1 MIILSEISSSVYNIE
16 KKWLE
21 EVAPKYFNVDEINLL
36 QVGLFGYINEVMAN
50 SVEDNMYMLQ
60 VLSNEI
66 FPNKAVLPNSIYSYA
81 ALAKYED
88 FNAKPAS
95 IPFILAIRK
104 EDILKY
110 ADDRVNYKE
119 IVISRYSKL
128 MIEGEIPFMLDYD
141 IRIIARLSNDKKDYI
156 LSAQYVF
163 DIRNPIS
170 DIKTPYIKTIVL
182 TEEREE
188 FLFLRLDAHQIDR
201 LEKKYMVYS
210 NDIIENLNYEVPFE
224 GTLADFNV
232 YYREPNSDN
241 YIQLEKYFVDSYKP
255 EEEYFCFFN
264 YTGENIINISFS
276 AHPNYFKPEFNSEL
290 LVEIFVTL
298 GSKGNFTYTG
308 DLAEFSFH
316 KNDFKKLSKLTTFTQ
331 VLGDSKGGLDKLFVD
346 EIKKNIVKEFS
357 TRGNLITESD
367 LNNYFNSM
375 AKNCNIY
382 FVKKRDDLIKRI
394 YSTFLLLR
402 DKEDNIIPTNTIH
415 LRMFDEEFDNYVEGS
430 NINTLK
436 AGTLFKLEDRE
447 GNIAVK
453 DPNIYSE
460 SEIIDLDL
468 DPENYFYSCP
478 FLIKLSKDPFFVS
491 YYLNSVFDT
500 YILNYSYSNKNALDE
515 FVINGINITR
525 NSITSNDYKLRLT
538 LTTSIDMAGLV
549 SFSDGEIT
557 DLDSLKLKGFIKEN
571 KSYTGYINFE
581 LVDADKDNL
590 SLVFEATLTTNDFIN
605 TDGKLNL
612 TSCVYK
618 CNPSEEIIFEGFNI
632 GNNEVAIDL
641 AIFFNDYEDKG
652 KDNLTNLV
660 PGMGDYCLTN
670 IYSTDDN
677 VQLFKNLNNIMTSTV
692 LLKATDGDDLY
703 YKIKSVPMV
712 RHLYLQQNENMEML
726 IKLLDEFRGMLSKSL
741 ELMEN
746 NFNIDMKF
754 YNTYGNSKFFYIGR
768 EDELLDKLGLTI
780 RFNIK
785 ISGEVN
791 TLLINS
797 IKGFIIDYIERSNND
812 SINYVYI
819 SNLMRELELNF
830 INITFIE
837 FIGFNEYNSANQ
849 IIENS
854 FTGFENLS
862 KEQINNFVP
871 EYLNINRIPSVKN
884 GILSFSPAIII
895 NLV

>member
-538 LTTSIDMAGLV
+538 LTTSIDMARLV